1 MNELL
6 KVSYNSDR
14 PTVSARE
21 LYNFLDVDTRY
32 NDWFS
37 RMCKYGFEE
46 GKDFYSFLSKNQN
59 GGRPKQDAQLTIEA
73 AKEISMLQRN
83 EKGKMARQYF
93 IELEKR
99 WNSPEMIMKRALEF
113 ANAKVQELE
122 GKVEADKPKVLFA
135 DSVSASKTSIL
146 ISELAKLLRQ
156 NGIETGQK
164 RLFEWL
170 RENGYLIKR
179 RGSERNLPTQKAME
193 MKLFEI
199 KETVITHSNGVV
211 TVNRTPIVTGKGQV
225 YFINKFL
232 AAENAS

>member
-6 KVSYNSDR
+6 NISYSSDR

-21 LYNFLDVDTRY
+21 LHRLVGVKTPFHKWWL
-32 NDWFS
+32 
-37 RMCKYGFEE
+37 RMCEYGFVENV
-46 GKDFYSFLSKNQN
+46 DFSTFGQKSPS
-59 GGRPKQDAQLTIEA
+59 GGRPTTDYQLTVDM
-73 AKEISMLQRN
+73 AKEIAMIQRN
-83 EKGKMARQYF
+83 EMGKQVRQYL
-93 IELEKR
+93 IELEKK

-122 GKVEADKPKVLFA
+122 GKVEAAKPKVLFA

-199 KETVITHSNGVV
+199 KETVITHSNGAV
-211 TVNRTPIVTGKGQV
+211 TVNRTPKVTGKGQV

-232 AAENAS
+232 VAENAS